1 MNLVIH
7 HPNGDKCI
15 FSHPES
21 EAASTQREYGRDAKR
36 RHANCRAKIRSI
48 SRRLESQGL
57 TPRQEEQQA
66 EGGAVASGS
75 RGETEE
81 VLQPA
86 AMAGGHG
93 SETEEVLQPGSFGN
107 IPCWRRIAGASESD
121 WSKELQELHNLDD
134 SEGEDTHRIWR
145 TASELAFPSATA
157 LPARNTEKSRLV
169 RVGRKSSES
178 SQK

>member
-1 MNLVIH
+1 MNVVIH
-7 HPNGDKCI
+7 HSNGDQCI
-15 FSHPES
+15 FSHAKS
-21 EAASTQREYGRDAKR
+21 EAASQREYVTDGKR
-36 RHANCRAKIRSI
+36 RLANKKSKIRSLA
-48 SRRLESQGL
+48 RKLESQGL

-81 VLQPA
+81 VLQPP

-93 SETEEVLQPGSFGN
+93 SETEEVLQPGSFGE
-107 IPCWRRIAGASESD
+107 IPRWRRIAGASESD